1 MGMCR
6 RRAFAWLGV
15 WLLAVPMAAGAESK
29 AAAQAHLLDR
39 VALKSRAVLVVDEDT
54 GETLAAKNADAVAP
68 VASLTKLMTALV
80 VLDAA
85 QPLDEVLEVTRD
97 DIDQHKRTPSRI
109 KIGALLT
116 RGNLLL
122 LTLMASENRAAL
134 TLSRHYPGGR
144 EAFVA
149 RMNAKAAELGMRNTR
164 FVDAAGLSPHN
175 VSTARDLR
183 VLLGASHARPLI
195 REYST
200 RPQHTVSIGK
210 RKLTFINSNRLVRRS
225 SWDIDLQKTGFTNE
239 AGRCLVMRTTVA
251 GRRLAM
257 VFLNSFGK
265 LTRYGDASRVR
276 IGLEQ
281 QPARRPPATPAP
293 LPAATA
299 STDRA

>member
-1 MGMCR
+1 MGTFG
-6 RRAFAWLGV
+6 RRALACACA
-15 WLLAVPMAAGAESK
+15 LLIALPATAGAESP
-29 AAAQAHLLDR
+29 AAARERHALDR

-54 GETLAAKNADAVAP
+54 GEVLTARNADAVAP

-85 QPLDEVLEVTRD
+85 QPLDEVLEITSD
-97 DIDQHKRTPSRI
+97 DVDTYKRTPSRL
-109 KIGALLT
+109 KVGAMLS
-116 RGNLLL
+116 RRNLLL
-122 LTLMASENRAAL
+122 LALMASENRASLA
-134 TLSRHYPGGR
+134 LSRHYPGGR

-149 RMNAKAAELGMRNTR
+149 RMNAKAAELGLKHTR
-164 FVDAAGLSPHN
+164 FVDAAGLSPRN

-183 VLLGASHARPLI
+183 VLLAAANARPLI

-200 RPQHTVSIGK
+200 RPQHTVHVG
-210 RKLTFINSNRLVRRS
+210 RQRLAFVNSNRLVRRD

-257 VFLNSFGK
+257 IFLNSFGK

-281 QPARRPPATPAP
+281 QERERRRVT
-293 LPAATA
+293 AATEPA
-299 STDRA
+299 